1 MENNVFNASKYIG
14 IKYFTNF
21 KSLFS
26 YLSSLDVKELEN
38 QSVLLDIE
46 DELYLDFTNRIKILS
61 NKTSLIAIGI
71 PKEISL
77 IKHLFKNGFNAYL
90 DITNNEID
98 LIKAVEKASIK
109 KYYLP
114 EAKMEEIIQSIAQE
128 SNETNNIFSVVDKK
142 ATSLSLTKKDKEV
155 VDFIIKGY
163 TYKTISSILNIS
175 TFAVNQRTKQVYR
188 KCGVK
193 SRSELSYLLL
203 K

>member
-1 MENNVFNASKYIG
+1 
-14 IKYFTNF
+14 
-21 KSLFS
+21 
-26 YLSSLDVKELEN
+26 
-38 QSVLLDIE
+38 
-46 DELYLDFTNRIKILS
+46 
-61 NKTSLIAIGI
+61 
-71 PKEISL
+71 
-77 IKHLFKNGFNAYL
+77 
-90 DITNNEID
+90 
-98 LIKAVEKASIK
+98 
-109 KYYLP
+109 
-114 EAKMEEIIQSIAQE
+114 MEEIIQSIAQE